1 MTSDELDDDG
11 LRASYKEQGLFDNVA
26 VDVRLKILPELEDE
40 DGNMVPYARLS
51 IDLTV
56 DLTEGPD
63 HWSIGWTNYLYY
75 LQGDLKPY
83 HDAEWWPIKSRWQQP
98 LPRPSALSTKSK
110 APEPSTSGTADF
122 SFIKI
127 RRGGREPL

>member
-1 MTSDELDDDG
+1 MEHPKVTSDELDDDG

-26 VDVRLKILPELEDE
+26 VDVRLKTLPELEDE
-40 DGNMVPYARLS
+40 DGNMAPYARLS

-75 LQGDLKPY
+75 LRGDLKPY
-83 HDAEWWPIKSRWQQP
+83 LDRYCPYPEEVWAVCQRLFDNQGKPYFKDY
-98 LPRPSALSTKSK
+98 RP
-110 APEPSTSGTADF
+110 
-122 SFIKI
+122 
-127 RRGGREPL
+127 

>member
-1 MTSDELDDDG
+1 MEYPKVTSDELDLDDDG
-11 LRASYKEQGLFDNVA
+11 LRACYKEQGLFDNVG
-26 VDVRLKILPELEDE
+26 VDVRLKILPEVEDGE
-40 DGNMVPYARLS
+40 GNMVPYARLS

-83 HDAEWWPIKSRWQQP
+83 LDRYCPYPQEVWAVCQRLFDNEGKPYFKDQ
-98 LPRPSALSTKSK
+98 LDALSSQ
-110 APEPSTSGTADF
+110 
-122 SFIKI
+122 
-127 RRGGREPL
+127 